1 MWYPVLDLKQKNGVN
16 WKMGEIW
23 IKSRVQSI
31 VMQQS
36 LFLNFE
42 KGTIVIKATLE
53 ETESK

>member
-1 MWYPVLDLKQKNGVN
+1 MWYPELDLKQKNGVN

-42 KGTIVIKATLE
+42 KGTIVIKVTLE
-53 ETESK
+53 ETESM